1 MDRFV
6 ERCAG
11 LDIGKKELKACVR
24 VPGPRGGRRQE
35 VRTFSTT
42 TPGLLRLRDW
52 LVACEVTLVGMESTG
67 VYWKPV
73 FYLLEDDL
81 ECWLLNP
88 QHMRNVPGRKSD
100 VSDAAWIAQ
109 LVEHGLVRASFVPPP
124 EIRQLRS
131 LTRYR
136 ASVVRDRARE
146 AQRLHAT
153 LEDAGIKLGSVATDV
168 LGVSGRKMLQ
178 GLIENAERNRPTD
191 AAGLADLAYGRM
203 RRKTGQLTDAL
214 TGRFSAHHARLLRL
228 MLTRIDQADAT
239 LAALDEQIAAAMAPF
254 RRQLELL
261 DTIPGVGTRTA
272 EVILAETG
280 GDMSRFPT
288 PEQLASWSGLCP
300 GNHESAGR
308 QVGHGRRHGDAW
320 LAGALGDAAAAVAR
334 TKGTFLGERHRRLA
348 RRRGRNR
355 ALVATARAILEA
367 AWHVLTRQ
375 KPYTDLGPGYHLTR
389 QRHPERRAQ
398 HLLAELHALG
408 YNATL
413 TPAPSPT

>member
-1 MDRFV
+1 VDRFV

-11 LDIGKKELKACVR
+11 LDIGKRELKACVR

-35 VRTFSTT
+35 IRTFSTT

-52 LVACEVTLVGMESTG
+52 LVEREVTLVGMESTG

-73 FYLLEDDL
+73 FYLLEDDV

-100 VSDAAWIAQ
+100 VSDAAWIAR
-109 LVEHGLVRASFVPPP
+109 LVEDGLVRASFVPPP

-146 AQRLHAT
+146 VQRVHAT
-153 LEDAGIKLGSVATDV
+153 LEDAGIKLGSVASDV
-168 LGVSGRKMLQ
+168 LGVSARKMIQ
-178 GLIENAERNRPTD
+178 GLIENAERSRPTD
-191 AAGLADLAYGRM
+191 PAGLADLAYGRM
-203 RRKTGQLTDAL
+203 RRKTAQLTDAL
-214 TGRFSAHHARLLRL
+214 TGRFSAHHARLLRM
-228 MLTRIDQADAT
+228 MLTRIDQAEAT
-239 LAALDEQIAAAMAPF
+239 VAALDQEIAAEMAPF

-261 DTIPGVGTRTA
+261 DTIPGVGTRVA
-272 EVILAETG
+272 EVIIAETG

-288 PEQLASWSGLCP
+288 PEHLASWAGLCP

-308 QVGHGRRHGDAW
+308 QVGRGRRHGDAW
-320 LAGALGDAAAAVAR
+320 LAGALGDAATACQR
-334 TKGTFLGERHRRLA
+334 TQGTFLAERHRRLA

-375 KPYTDLGPGYHLTR
+375 THYTDLGADYHHTR

-398 HLLAELHALG
+398 HLLAELKALG
-408 YNATL
+408 YDVTTL
-413 TPAPSPT
+413 KPAAA